1 MGDYTTFKDLTVW
14 QKAMDL
20 CDEVYVLSKL
30 LPKEETYALAQQMR
44 RAAVS
49 VPSNI
54 AEGYKRNT
62 NKDFIQFL
70 SVSSGSNAEVETQI
84 YIAVRQNLISEE
96 QAKRALSI
104 CTEVSKML
112 NALINR
118 LKADS

>member
-1 MGDYTTFKDLTVW
+1 MGEYTTFKDLTVW

-96 QAKRALSI
+96 HAKTALSL

>member
-70 SVSSGSNAEVETQI
+70 SISSGSNAELETQI
-84 YIAVRQNLISEE
+84 YIAVRQKLISEE
-96 QAKRALSI
+96 HAKTALSL

-112 NALINR
+112 NAFINK

>member
-112 NALINR
+112 NALINK